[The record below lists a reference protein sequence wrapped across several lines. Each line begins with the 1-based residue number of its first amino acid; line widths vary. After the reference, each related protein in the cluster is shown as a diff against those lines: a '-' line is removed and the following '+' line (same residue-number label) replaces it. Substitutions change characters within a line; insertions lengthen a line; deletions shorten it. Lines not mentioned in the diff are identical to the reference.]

1 MFIES
6 RRDKRL
12 VKALRARDEDA
23 FSELVQVH
31 QHKVY
36 NIIYHILHDRQEAED
51 IAQEVFITIYK
62 HIDQFRGDSEFSTW
76 LYRIA
81 TNHARNR
88 IKYLSRRAR
97 KQHQDIQDT
106 PEGDVVDNPF
116 GATIA
121 RPDRQAQAVQLEE
134 LIQEGLKELGHEH
147 REIMV
152 LRDIENL
159 SYKEISEITGLAEG
173 TVKSRLF
180 RARVALKEYIQA
192 RYDFEEGL

>member
-1 MFIES
+1 MLTS

-31 QHKVY
+31 QHKVF
-36 NIIYHILHDRQEAED
+36 NIVFRILGDKQEAED
-51 IAQEVFITIYK
+51 VAQEVFITVFK
-62 HIDQFRGDSEFSTW
+62 HIDQFRGDAKFSTW

-97 KQHQDIQDT
+97 KKHQDIQDT
-106 PEGDVVDNPF
+106 PEGDVVHNPF
-116 GATIA
+116 GTSIS
-121 RPDRQAQAVQLEE
+121 RPDKQAQAVELEAV
-134 LIQEGLKELGHEH
+134 IQEGLNSLGSEH
-147 REIMV
+147 REIIV

-159 SYKEISEITGLAEG
+159 SYSEISEITGLAEG

-180 RARVALKEYIQA
+180 RARVALKQFVQA
-192 RYDFEEGL
+192 NYEFEEEL

>member
-1 MFIES
+1 MTES

-12 VKALRARDEDA
+12 VRALRARDEDA

-31 QHKVY
+31 QHKVF
-36 NIIYHILHDRQEAED
+36 NIVLRVLGDRQEAED
-51 IAQEVFITIYK
+51 VAQEVFITVFK
-62 HIDQFRGDSEFSTW
+62 HIDQFRGEAKFSTW

-97 KQHQDIQDT
+97 KKHQDIQDT

-116 GATIA
+116 GTTIS
-121 RPDRQAQAVQLEE
+121 RPDRQAQAVELEQ
-134 LIQEGLKELGHEH
+134 IIKAGLQQLGHEH
-147 REIMV
+147 REIVV

-159 SYKEISEITGLAEG
+159 SYIEISEITGLAEG

-180 RARVALKEYIQA
+180 RARVALKTYVQTHYEL
-192 RYDFEEGL
+192 EEEL